1 MVGMIHSAH
10 QSEKNLELST
20 QMAGLKALKMDFYST
35 LERHLAQMLVV
46 VYSEMR
52 KDELSALLTV
62 QRKDLTSVSSSEV
75 LLANLSEA
83 LLELLLDSE
92 LEEV

>member
-1 MVGMIHSAH
+1 
-10 QSEKNLELST
+10 
-20 QMAGLKALKMDFYST
+20 MDFYST
-35 LERHLAQMLVV
+35 LEIHLAQMLVV

-62 QRKDLTSVSSSEV
+62 QRMDLTSVSSSEV

>member
-1 MVGMIHSAH
+1 MIHSANLL
-10 QSEKNLELST
+10 EKSLEPT
-20 QMAGLKALKMDFYST
+20 TGMDGLKALKMDFYST
-35 LERHLAQMLVV
+35 LEIHLAQMLVV

-62 QRKDLTSVSSSEV
+62 QWMDLTSVASSEV

-83 LLELLLDSE
+83 
-92 LEEV
+92 

>member
-1 MVGMIHSAH
+1 MIHLGNLL
-10 QSEKNLELST
+10 EKSLELT
-20 QMAGLKALKMDFYST
+20 TRMADLKALKMDFYST
-35 LERHLAQMLVV
+35 LEIHLAQMLVV

-62 QRKDLTSVSSSEV
+62 QRMDLTSVASSEV

-83 LLELLLDSE
+83 LLELLLDFE

>member
-1 MVGMIHSAH
+1 
-10 QSEKNLELST
+10 
-20 QMAGLKALKMDFYST
+20 MAGLKALKMEFYST
-35 LERHLAQMLVV
+35 LEIYLAQMLVV

-62 QRKDLTSVSSSEV
+62 QRMDLTSVASSEV

-92 LEEV
+92 

>member
-1 MVGMIHSAH
+1 MIHSANLL
-10 QSEKNLELST
+10 EKSLELT
-20 QMAGLKALKMDFYST
+20 TRMVGLKALKMDFYSA
-35 LERHLAQMLVV
+35 LEIHLAQMLVV

-62 QRKDLTSVSSSEV
+62 QRMDLTSVSSSEV